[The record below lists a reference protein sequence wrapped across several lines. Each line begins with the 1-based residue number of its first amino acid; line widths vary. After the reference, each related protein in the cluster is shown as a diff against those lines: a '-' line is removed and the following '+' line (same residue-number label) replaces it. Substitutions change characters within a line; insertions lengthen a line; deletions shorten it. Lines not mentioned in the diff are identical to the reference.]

1 MRGEES
7 PLATPPSHPLRS
19 RSAAVIPP
27 EAWQWWEGRR
37 AGGIPSR
44 GVTSSPQASLAAL
57 ASPHG
62 SLLCIQDREGPKRAL
77 GWPEATAIP
86 GEGKSSDAQV
96 PTLGP
101 PTPKGSSV
109 RSVSHQPLWSLREL
123 GLEAG
128 QQPCGFGSKRRHI
141 LQFWA
146 SAFIS
151 LDRHRC
157 THVCEPA
164 GTHAACKPYMHMPSG
179 LRPQARE
186 GALGSGWPVADFG
199 GQGDRRGWFEKALLW
214 LGCPQLHTFLW
225 AAAWTGTGALASAL
239 EGLLG

>member
-1 MRGEES
+1 M
-7 PLATPPSHPLRS
+7 PLSSLQRP
-19 RSAAVIPP
+19 
-27 EAWQWWEGRR
+27 GNGGR
-37 AGGIPSR
+37 AGG
-44 GVTSSPQASLAAL
+44 QAGEWHPRQRPHQPHLRPAWQ
-57 ASPHG
+57 PHG
-62 SLLCIQDREGPKRAL
+62 SLLCIQDREGPERAL

-86 GEGKSSDAQV
+86 GEGKPSDAQV

-128 QQPCGFGSKRRHI
+128 QQPCGFGSKRRHV
-141 LQFWA
+141 LQFGA

-151 LDRHRC
+151 LHGHRC
-157 THVCEPA
+157 THMCEPA
-164 GTHAACKPYMHMPSG
+164 GTHAACKPHMHMPSG
-179 LRPQARE
+179 LRAQARE

-214 LGCPQLHTFLW
+214 LGCSQLHTFLL
-225 AAAWTGTGALASAL
+225 AAAWTGTGEATGSGRTSRPMRSLVRYA
-239 EGLLG
+239 EPPW